1 MVGSAGLRSVRD
13 RYPIGTGPTDPGGT
27 PWPAWDDGGVSM
39 PQYPR
44 PEQFGAGRRSEYPG
58 LIPLRP
64 LGVGEILAAA
74 VLLVRRHLL
83 PLGAVAVLV
92 SGLSTAVTLGVL
104 AGTGSLSSYAD
115 STWLNDLL
123 AGTSTSIPGSILL
136 AAGLGTLVS
145 TIGAP
150 IVAGLASAYAG
161 AEALGRNASGAVT
174 ERLAGR
180 WPVLLGVAASVGV
193 LVSLGLAVF
202 LVPGVIA
209 YLVLALAAP
218 VAVMERSGVQ
228 ASLRRSAQLTHG
240 HRGRILGAVALAM
253 IIGFFLDVLAST
265 LATAVFGAVD
275 AVTLLVITQSVSVL
289 VAGLTGSFTGAV
301 VAVLYIDVRIRS
313 EGLADSLRMAAA
325 ADRLRV
331 DPTVHRGIPGVNP
344 GGLNPP
350 ERPGP

>member
-1 MVGSAGLRSVRD
+1 
-13 RYPIGTGPTDPGGT
+13 
-27 PWPAWDDGGVSM
+27 M

-44 PEQFGAGRRSEYPG
+44 PEQFGGGRRGDNPG

-74 VLLVRRHLL
+74 VLVVRRHLL
-83 PLGAVAVLV
+83 PLGAAAVLV
-92 SGLSTAVTLGVL
+92 SAASTVVTLGVM
-104 AGTGSLSSYAD
+104 AASGSLSSYAD
-115 STWLNDLL
+115 SSWLNDLL
-123 AGTSTSIPGSILL
+123 AGTSTSIPESILL

-240 HRGRILGAVALAM
+240 HRGRILGAVGLAM

-265 LATAVFGAVD
+265 LAGAIFGSAD
-275 AVTLLVITQSVSVL
+275 AVTALVISQGVTVL

-344 GGLNPP
+344 GGLTPP

>member
-1 MVGSAGLRSVRD
+1 
-13 RYPIGTGPTDPGGT
+13 
-27 PWPAWDDGGVSM
+27 M

-44 PEQFGAGRRSEYPG
+44 PEQYGAGRRGEYPG

-64 LGVGEILAAA
+64 LGIGDILAAA
-74 VLLVRRHLL
+74 VLVVRRHLL
-83 PLGAVAVLV
+83 PLGAMAVLV
-92 SGLSTAVTLGVL
+92 SAVSAGVTLGVL
-104 AGTGSLSSYAD
+104 ATSGSLSSYAD
-115 STWLNDLL
+115 NRWLDDLL
-123 AGTSTSIPGSILL
+123 AGTSTSIPGSIVV
-136 AAGLGTLVS
+136 AAVLGTLVS
-145 TIGAP
+145 AIGAP
-150 IVAGLASAYAG
+150 VVAGMASAYAG
-161 AEALGRNASGAVT
+161 AEALGRNGSGALT

-180 WPVLLGVAASVGV
+180 WPVLFGVAATVGV
-193 LVSLGLAVF
+193 LVSIGLAVF

-218 VAVMERSGVQ
+218 VAVMERSGVH
-228 ASLRRSAQLTHG
+228 ASMRRSAQLTHG
-240 HRGRILGAVALAM
+240 HRGRILSAVALAM
-253 IIGFFLDVLAST
+253 IIGVFIDALAIWLVS
-265 LATAVFGAVD
+265 AIFGSVD
-275 AVTLLVITQSVSVL
+275 AVTALVIAQGVSVL

-344 GGLNPP
+344 GGITPP

>member
-1 MVGSAGLRSVRD
+1 M
-13 RYPIGTGPTDPGGT
+13 
-27 PWPAWDDGGVSM
+27 
-39 PQYPR
+39 
-44 PEQFGAGRRSEYPG
+44 
-58 LIPLRP
+58 
-64 LGVGEILAAA
+64 AA
-74 VLLVRRHLL
+74 
-83 PLGAVAVLV
+83 
-92 SGLSTAVTLGVL
+92 S
-104 AGTGSLSSYAD
+104 GSLSAYAENTWL

-123 AGTSTSIPGSILL
+123 GDKNPPIPWAILL
-136 AAGLGTLVS
+136 AGSLGTLVS

-150 IVAGLASAYAG
+150 VVAGMASAYAG
-161 AEALGRNASGAVT
+161 AEALGRNGSGAVT

-180 WPVLLGVAASVGV
+180 WPVLLGVAASFGV
-193 LVSLGLAVF
+193 LVSIGLAVF
-202 LVPGVIA
+202 LLPGVIA

-253 IIGFFLDVLAST
+253 IVGVFIDTLALWLAS
-265 LATAVFGAVD
+265 AIFGSVD
-275 AVTLLVITQSVSVL
+275 AVTALVIAQGVSVL
-289 VAGLTGSFTGAV
+289 MAGLTGSFTGAV

-331 DPTVHRGIPGVNP
+331 DPTVRRGIAGVNP

>member
-1 MVGSAGLRSVRD
+1 
-13 RYPIGTGPTDPGGT
+13 
-27 PWPAWDDGGVSM
+27 M

-44 PEQFGAGRRSEYPG
+44 PEQFGAGRRGEYPG

-74 VLLVRRHLL
+74 VLVVRRHLL

-344 GGLNPP
+344 GGLTPP